1 MVMKEKLEVSNPCYS
16 PFLIIWLGY
25 SNVIQGLAYSIVY
38 PDMSDQALA
47 GSIAFFSFLL
57 ILSHVSFF
65 FPSLGT
71 RVFPSTIDVQRK
83 KSFLS
88 KEASFMSLE
97 SSWLP
102 LSEYLNHRRWKTNR

>member
-1 MVMKEKLEVSNPCYS
+1 
-16 PFLIIWLGY
+16 
-25 SNVIQGLAYSIVY
+25 
-38 PDMSDQALA
+38 
-47 GSIAFFSFLL
+47 
-57 ILSHVSFF
+57 
-65 FPSLGT
+65 
-71 RVFPSTIDVQRK
+71 VQRK